1 VSGKLSFIDNMVDS
15 TTGTIK
21 LKGMFVNRDR
31 RLWPGQFVDAYL
43 TLRTQA
49 NALVIPSQAVQNGQ
63 QGTYVYVI
71 KDDSTVEART
81 IATGDTQAGQTIVQK
96 GLAAGEQIVTDGQL
110 RLVPGAKVQVK
121 EAAAPQG
128 QPPAVGT

>member
-1 VSGKLSFIDNMVDS
+1 MVVS

-21 LKGMFVNRDR
+21 LKGVFVNRDR

-71 KDDSTVEART
+71 KDDGTVEART

-96 GLAAGEQIVTDGQL
+96 GLAAGEQVVTDGQL
-110 RLVPGAKVQVK
+110 RLVPGAKVQIK
-121 EAAAPQG
+121 ETGAPTVQAEQG
-128 QPPAVGT
+128 NPARGL